1 MMDVSIP
8 AETEGNN
15 TNMVVIDEEEK
26 NRRIGELE
34 EENLVLKE
42 MLRYTI
48 LQI

>member
-15 TNMVVIDEEEK
+15 TRMVVIDEEEK